1 MIDRAEVLALF
12 SSQFWVADI
21 AQLKELGVGARTITR
36 ARRRGTIVGVLPGIV
51 RIAGSRGDV
60 PVASDGP
67 PAPCRRAGVPQRAS
81 AGVLHGLRQMPRSF
95 VEVTV
100 PEDQPVVMPAWGRQ
114 VRTSW
119 IGSRARRPARA
130 PTACGSPAP
139 LRTLFRLAAM
149 FNDHRFERAAEDAW
163 HLGLVTPA
171 DAADYLAA
179 IRRSGRSGV
188 ARFERWLEK
197 TLVRPRPSQSG
208 LELDVLDAL
217 RARRPPGT
225 RAAAPRSSL
234 RSGEVIHVD
243 LAWPTRPARGR
254 AGHSWWHGGDLGK
267 RADQARDRACDEI
280 GWRIVRHDESFQR
293 RRRSLRPG
301 RSGSSTT
308 SACGRCVPAPDG
320 RSRPVRGHSWPIS
333 RPASGLR
340 LWFRTGRR
348 GRRGRGWGRRRR
360 PRRRA

>member
-1 MIDRAEVLALF
+1 VIDRADVLALF

-21 AQLKELGVGARTITR
+21 AQLKELGIGARTITR

-51 RIAGSRGDV
+51 RMAGAEDTFRSRAMALQLHAGGQ
-60 PVASDGP
+60 SYLSGP
-67 PAPCRRAGVPQRAS
+67 S

-119 IGSRARRPARA
+119 TDPERDVQTRPDGLRVA
-130 PTACGSPAP
+130 SP
-139 LRTLFRLAAM
+139 LRMMFRLAAM
-149 FNDHRFERAAEDAW
+149 HNDHRFERAAEDAW

-197 TLVRPRPSQSG
+197 TMDRPRPSQSG

-217 RARRPPGT
+217 R
-225 RAAAPRSSL
+225 RAGLPEPERQHRLVL
-234 RSGEVIHVD
+234 RSGEVIHID
-243 LAWPTRPARGR
+243 LAWPTARLGIEP
-254 AGHSWWHGGDLGK
+254 GHSWWHGGDLGK
-267 RADQARDRACDEI
+267 RADEARDRACDEV
-280 GWRIVRHDESFQR
+280 GWRIIRHDESFQDDAPSFAGQIRIIYDER
-293 RRRSLRPG
+293 RRTLRPG
-301 RSGSSTT
+301 
-308 SACGRCVPAPDG
+308 A
-320 RSRPVRGHSWPIS
+320 
-333 RPASGLR
+333 
-340 LWFRTGRR
+340 
-348 GRRGRGWGRRRR
+348 
-360 PRRRA
+360 